1 MSFPVSP
8 AQERTD
14 RERGREVERGDREVA
29 WQPDGPGVLY
39 VTLLGLPKLFPKS
52 SILPLKQAMG
62 PHSCLS
68 ISPG

>member
-8 AQERTD
+8 AQERMD
-14 RERGREVERGDREVA
+14 RERGREVERGDREEA
-29 WQPDGPGVLY
+29 WQRDGPGVLY

-52 SILPLKQAMG
+52 SILPLKHAMG
-62 PHSCLS
+62 PQVCLS